1 MRCLIIGGAGMLGHR
16 LLNSWQDQHEIRVT
30 LRKNL
35 AEYASFGLFTP
46 QNSYDNVDVRDTG
59 RLLDVFGEFRPD
71 TVVNAAG
78 IIKQRSAAKDALPSL
93 EINSVF
99 PHRLQRICK
108 ATGARMVHISTDC
121 VFNGRDGSYT
131 EESASNAEDIY
142 GRSKFLGEVVDA
154 PCITLRSSIIG
165 LELSQKASLIEWF
178 LSQYGPIKGFTNA
191 IYTGITTAEMA
202 RVIEH
207 VCTSERNLHG
217 VWQVASD
224 PINKFDLLTIL
235 SEKLNRNDTTILRDD
250 SFHCDR
256 SLIGT
261 AFETAAGYHVP
272 DWDTMLQELAE
283 EITNRGD
290 NHIQQPL
297 AA

>member
-16 LLNSWQDQHEIRVT
+16 LLKSWQDRHEIRVT
-30 LRKNL
+30 LRKSL
-35 AEYASFGLFTP
+35 ADYAQFGLFTAE
-46 QNSYDNVDVRDTG
+46 NSFDNVDVRDTD
-59 RLLDVFGEFRPD
+59 RLLDVLGEFQPD

-78 IIKQRSAAKDALPSL
+78 IIKQRSAAKDSLPSL

-121 VFNGRDGSYT
+121 IFNGHDGSYT
-131 EESASNAEDIY
+131 EDTPSNAEDVY
-142 GRSKFLGEVVDA
+142 GRSKFLGEVADA

-165 LELSQKASLIEWF
+165 LELAQKASLVEWF
-178 LSQYGPIKGFTNA
+178 LAQTGPIKGFTNA

-207 VCTSERNLHG
+207 VCTAQRDLHG
-217 VWQVASD
+217 VRQVAST
-224 PINKFDLLTIL
+224 PINKFDLLTKL
-235 SEKLNRNDTTILRDD
+235 SEKLNRTDITITPDD
-250 SFHCDR
+250 SFYCDR

-261 AFETAAGYHVP
+261 AFEEAAGYRVS
-272 DWDTMLQELAE
+272 DWDEMLQELADEILGRE
-283 EITNRGD
+283 ELSHSI
-290 NHIQQPL
+290 